1 VLCRVSA
8 LLQCNRTPED
18 LGVTM
23 HELALTGLCTFLTF
37 MTQGVALGWYI
48 RPFQGLV
55 LCYA

>member
-1 VLCRVSA
+1 
-8 LLQCNRTPED
+8 
-18 LGVTM
+18 M
-23 HELALTGLCTFLTF
+23 HELALPGLCTFLTF